1 VSSKGEADAL
11 AARLTKRGY
20 HAVIAPDKGR
30 LRVRVGP
37 FRTTE
42 DARRAAERLRKQEKF
57 KSPWVVF
64 EGK

>member
-1 VSSKGEADAL
+1 VSSRAEADAL
-11 AARLTKRGY
+11 SVRLGKHGY
-20 HAVIAPDKGR
+20 HAVVAPEKGR

-37 FRTTE
+37 YRTTE
-42 DARRAAERLRKQEKF
+42 DARRAAERLRKQENI